1 MSITIKSERE
11 IDIMRKA
18 GEILANVHQKLAKEI
33 QVGMSTYEID
43 QIGED
48 LIREYGCIPSFKNQQ
63 GYPASICI
71 SINDEVVHGIPS
83 QKRIVKEGDIIS
95 VDLVAYKDGF
105 NGDCARTYVVGK
117 TDKVISRV
125 CFPQKA

>member
-48 LIREYGCIPSFKNQQ
+48 LIREYGCIPIKF
-63 GYPASICI
+63 AFCW
-71 SINDEVVHGIPS
+71 
-83 QKRIVKEGDIIS
+83 
-95 VDLVAYKDGF
+95 
-105 NGDCARTYVVGK
+105 CT
-117 TDKVISRV
+117 V
-125 CFPQKA
+125 C